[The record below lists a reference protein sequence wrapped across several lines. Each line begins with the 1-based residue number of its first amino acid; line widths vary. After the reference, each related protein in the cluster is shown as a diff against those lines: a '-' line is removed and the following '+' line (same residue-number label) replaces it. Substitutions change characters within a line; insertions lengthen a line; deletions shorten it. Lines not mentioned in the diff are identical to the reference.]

1 MTSDDTMLELTGSC
15 TFWLTDTDG
24 IVPEFTVVELPT
36 IELVNAGVLAIT
48 EEAEINEVIAEETL
62 SMLVM
67 DGYADEVVLLTII
80 DAVKIER
87 AESILAKIELDETIA
102 EVIVAGEAEMLDDR
116 NEIKLAADDGTLELA
131 SIAIIE
137 LEFIKLVGIELIEVD
152 KTAANTGEPGIM
164 AVVVA
169 ESEE

>member
-1 MTSDDTMLELTGSC
+1 MATDDARLELTGSC
-15 TFWLTDTDG
+15 IFWLTDTDG
-24 IVPEFTVVELPT
+24 IVSEFIGVELPT
-36 IELVNAGVLAIT
+36 IELVNAGMLAVT

-67 DGYADEVVLLTII
+67 DEYADEVTLLTII

-102 EVIVAGEAEMLDDR
+102 EVIVAEEAEMLDDR
-116 NEIKLAADDGTLELA
+116 NEIELAADDGTLELPR
-131 SIAIIE
+131 IVIIE
-137 LEFIKLVGIELIEVD
+137 LGFIKPVGIELIEVD
-152 KTAANTGEPGIM
+152 KTAANIGEPGVM

-169 ESEE
+169 GFEE